1 MPTVPC
7 WVSPIPTHKDETSLC
22 YVCRNT
28 QVLKQTN
35 NQLELSMF
43 RDKLES
49 LETVSGTLNSMDLD
63 KFSKQIS
70 TLEELDMHVQHILL
84 NQDSLEQ
91 SQKTM
96 RNIDKNVDSM
106 SSSMSAALIEQSKK
120 IDDLESQIQNFT
132 AVTHQIP
139 PEHINN
145 DGELL
150 ATIAGKLDESEF
162 KEQVTQMQQQV
173 NELCNRPEVES
184 LIPTPS
190 SYSDEFLESI
200 SS

>member
-49 LETVSGTLNSMDLD
+49 IETVSGTLNSMDLD

-106 SSSMSAALIEQSKK
+106 SSSMSAALIEQSEK

-139 PEHINN
+139 QSILTMMVNS
-145 DGELL
+145 LL
-150 ATIAGKLDESEF
+150 LLLVSLMIYITLNQNLRNKSLKCS
-162 KEQVTQMQQQV
+162 
-173 NELCNRPEVES
+173 NR
-184 LIPTPS
+184 
-190 SYSDEFLESI
+190 
-200 SS
+200 